1 MKTMRKEDMDKAAW
15 CWVDNTEPK
24 FVSEHHVELAY
35 RIKMDV
41 CGPNSCRRNCKG
53 NPRCLSGLGESK
65 WLGPKA
71 AAAAEDAWG
80 MDMVDPNEERREE
93 GMFVGLKNL
102 GATCYVNSLLQL
114 WFHNLKFRH
123 AVYSWSPEEDPQEM
137 ANLIQKR
144 DEGQEYSPESSIGH
158 LQLLFALLQFGKR
171 RYVDPTSFI
180 LSLGLDTTTQ
190 QDAQEFSKLFI
201 SMLEERLSHQS
212 SPLVKNIIN
221 DQFCGKYSYVTKCQ
235 QCGTESARPSMFYEL
250 ELNIAG
256 HKTLADCLEEFL
268 KEERLEGADRYHCA
282 VCMDKQDATRSITL
296 ERLPPVLNLQLMRF
310 VFDRQKGCKKKLSS
324 YLQFPENLDM
334 SMYLQ
339 KPNGSLLYV
348 LSAVLIHCGHSAN
361 SGHYVAHICDSTT
374 STWYKFNDEA
384 VEKME
389 GKKLKLGADEDG
401 DDGNKKVKLQRVP
414 KGFLTSNSAYM
425 LVYTKSSQPDQQ
437 NNSDRK
443 SSETADKLRD
453 EWVLPE
459 RLSNLVKTEDRKFE
473 DWVQEMNETKAVT
486 VESGKARQQE
496 MSNLYNMLPAT
507 EGVPFEF
514 ILSDWLAKWL
524 TSDDVKPIDN
534 SKIVCPHGKLD
545 PSSVPQTKCITSVAG
560 DLLFAKYGG
569 GPRLPGNSSMCLPC
583 VKHRCKVIRL
593 KNQTAEDMKKV
604 ISLLKA
610 KLDSSEPTYWVG
622 KNSLKCWRKLVLE
635 EVEEVMKKDDEDANG
650 CSPEQENGE
659 CSSSC
664 NVDAPCDS
672 AIGPNCSRDIQTD
685 QNISTCSGNRVGSVS
700 LNFEDCESSVPR
712 TTRSRTQ
719 TISKQITVDCSQDL
733 ASKSSPLAVHSSGS
747 NSPVTSCGNR
757 SIAKNVSSP
766 SKISSTECEAM
777 ETEVSSTVSV
787 GCEDKDARLDCSDT
801 CKDSAVTSS
810 DEVLGSE
817 REVNSCKE
825 ETGNKTHFAGSKNV
839 SLNGISRT
847 CSSVQLKPSYIRIR
861 TPGFGDDIIQPI
873 TYDET
878 LEESDQQGNGD
889 KIENETRAVPD
900 VSSSD
905 DIHDNSLHNGRQTV
919 PASDSQKLETSLLKD
934 EDENE
939 EEEEGFNEDIL
950 CVHGNLCV
958 EESRRRLVS
967 QQVWDI
973 LKVYFPSAK
982 PFKQD
987 DSPCSCCQ
995 NLATQGKAARDVY
1008 RQTAAVQKDSLMD
1021 LYYDRNRISIGT
1033 SASLQRQKQ
1042 PINHVLHLVSR
1053 EFIDSW
1059 RRFIRSQK

>member
-1 MKTMRKEDMDKAAW
+1 MACLCEGGNEPTGSLKA
-15 CWVDNTEPK
+15 
-24 FVSEHHVELAY
+24 
-35 RIKMDV
+35 
-41 CGPNSCRRNCKG
+41 
-53 NPRCLSGLGESK
+53 SK
-65 WLGPKA
+65 
-71 AAAAEDAWG
+71 
-80 MDMVDPNEERREE
+80 
-93 GMFVGLKNL
+93 
-102 GATCYVNSLLQL
+102 
-114 WFHNLKFRH
+114 H

-361 SGHYVAHICDSTT
+361 SGHYVEYAIRKVQDNTEGLELNGLHQLLVYADDVNMLGENPQTIRENAEILVEASKAIGLEVNAEKTKYMIMSRGQNIVRNGTIKIGDLSFEEVEKFKYLGAPVTNINDTREEIKRRINMGNACYYSVEKLLSSSLLSKNLKVRIYKTVILPVVLYGCETWTLTLREEQRLRVFENKVLRRVHFQKYTIESQMVFVLLSDKFSVFYKNKLLSALRTLEPSMQNIERELILKLTFAHICDSTT

-443 SSETADKLRD
+443 SSETADKSGD

-610 KLDSSEPTYWVG
+610 KLDRWCDIIVINAYAPT
-622 KNSLKCWRKLVLE
+622 E
-635 EVEEVMKKDDEDANG
+635 EKDDHIKDSFYEELEHTFDQLPRYHMKILLGHFNSKVGQEDIFR
-650 CSPEQENGE
+650 PT
-659 CSSSC
+659 
-664 NVDAPCDS
+664 
-672 AIGPNCSRDIQTD
+672 IGKE
-685 QNISTCSGNRVGSVS
+685 S
-700 LNFEDCESSVPR
+700 LHA
-712 TTRSRTQ
+712 
-719 TISKQITVDCSQDL
+719 TISDNGVRLVNFATSKNLIVKSTTFPHKDIHKYTWTSPDGLTHNQIDHILIDKRRHTSIVDIRTFRGADCNSDHYLVIGELRERLPVAKRVEQQVNITKFNILKLKDEEAKQNYQVEI
-733 ASKSSPLAVHSSGS
+733 S
-747 NSPVTSCGNR
+747 NRFATL
-757 SIAKNVSSP
+757 
-766 SKISSTECEAM
+766 E
-777 ETEVSSTVSV
+777 
-787 GCEDKDARLDCSDT
+787 
-801 CKDSAVTSS
+801 SS
-810 DEVLGSE
+810 DEVEKELD
-817 REVNSCKE
+817 VNSVWENIRDSIKIAAEQSIDYYELTKKKPWFDEDCCMVVEIRKQAKLKFLQDPVE
-825 ETGNKTHFAGSKNV
+825 EKRDNYFNERQEA
-839 SLNGISRT
+839 SRT
-847 CSSVQLKPSYIRIR
+847 LRNKKRL
-861 TPGFGDDIIQPI
+861 
-873 TYDET
+873 
-878 LEESDQQGNGD
+878 LE
-889 KIENETRAVPD
+889 
-900 VSSSD
+900 
-905 DIHDNSLHNGRQTV
+905 
-919 PASDSQKLETSLLKD
+919 
-934 EDENE
+934 
-939 EEEEGFNEDIL
+939 
-950 CVHGNLCV
+950 
-958 EESRRRLVS
+958 
-967 QQVWDI
+967 
-973 LKVYFPSAK
+973 
-982 PFKQD
+982 
-987 DSPCSCCQ
+987 
-995 NLATQGKAARDVY
+995 GK
-1008 RQTAAVQKDSLMD
+1008 T
-1021 LYYDRNRISIGT
+1021 
-1033 SASLQRQKQ
+1033 
-1042 PINHVLHLVSR
+1042 
-1053 EFIDSW
+1053 E
-1059 RRFIRSQK
+1059 